1 MLWKKLDEKIGNRL
15 IFEKN
20 DVNPNQDNYI
30 KEKGIIQI
38 KKLTQVII
46 PSSGLKKIFHKNK
59 GRIPKNRISI
69 IRPHERIHSRLN
81 NDNIKRKIKTHFH
94 CFIISLLN
102 LTIKKEYDGI
112 PKFKFKKIDS
122 QITQNVNINYNKSLL
137 FTPIKEI
144 LKKVSIKYH
153 DRTQNEKII
162 YQIPDSKKEINKL
175 LNCSYKE
182 MYENYYLQ
190 SRNDM
195 FINEKENNSFEYH
208 LMKIQNKFGLKYME
222 IYKENA
228 FNFIDFFLINKG
240 RKQNLKNDILE
251 EKKSIDLNN
260 ESIST
265 DTSLNSKFMIYKENC

>member
-20 DVNPNQDNYI
+20 DVNSNQDNYI

-38 KKLTQVII
+38 KKLIQVII
-46 PSSGLKKIFHKNK
+46 PSSVSKKIFHKNK
-59 GRIPKNRISI
+59 GRRPKNRISI

-102 LTIKKEYDGI
+102 LTIKKEY
-112 PKFKFKKIDS
+112 S
-122 QITQNVNINYNKSLL
+122 QITQNVNINYNKGLL

-144 LKKVSIKYH
+144 LKRVSVKYH

-162 YQIPDSKKEINKL
+162 YLIPDSKKEINKL

-228 FNFIDFFLINKG
+228 INFIDFFLIKKG

-260 ESIST
+260 ESFST
-265 DTSLNSKFMIYKENC
+265 NTSLISKFMIYKENC